1 MKRFSLIL
9 LALMI
14 SLQGC
19 SRYRNARQEEYESAV
34 IYKDSET
41 VVKTRY
47 ISNGNGVMLPYNSEV
62 TYYYLYVMNPLETTG
77 KDVRM
82 SVDRT
87 IWENTEVG
95 SKCILVLFI
104 NQANKIVDVALRGDK
119 GLVGSET
126 N

>member
-9 LALMI
+9 LALMV
-14 SLQGC
+14 SLLGC
-19 SRYRNARQEEYESAV
+19 STYRNTRQEEYESAV

-41 VVKTRY
+41 VVETSY
-47 ISNGNGVMLPYNSEV
+47 ISNGKGVMIPYNREV

-77 KDVRM
+77 KDVKM

-104 NQANKIVDVALRGDK
+104 NQENKIVDVALRGDK

>member
-14 SLQGC
+14 SLPGC
-19 SRYRNARQEEYESAV
+19 STYRNARQEEYESAV

-41 VVKTRY
+41 VVETRY
-47 ISNGNGVMLPYNSEV
+47 INNGKGGMLPYNSEV

-77 KDVRM
+77 KDVKM
-82 SVDRT
+82 SVGRT

-104 NQANKIVDVALRGDK
+104 NQENKIVDVALRGDK
-119 GLVGSET
+119 GLVGSEA